1 MEDSQT
7 YTLFHG
13 TSQKNKTAIL
23 SSLKYR
29 PSDSDHEWAGTGV
42 YYFWDCQDEKLSYKN
57 AYKWAKYIKCIDDPA
72 IICNTVIVDDNE
84 NVLDLRDPAIQMK
97 FHQFREK
104 LFTDAL
110 RRADR
115 QGKMLAGEYTNS
127 ERMDCLTINTMAD
140 KTDIDL
146 VIKSVY
152 INFTKYKYSYNYSHS
167 EIPNCTIVC
176 LRNQDLI
183 KEWREYH
190 V

>member
-1 MEDSQT
+1 MEETQT

-13 TSQKNKTAIL
+13 TNQKNKTAIL

-42 YYFWDCQDEKLSYKN
+42 YFFWDNYDDSLSYNN
-57 AYKWAKYIKCIDDPA
+57 AYKWARYIKCIDNPA
-72 IICNTVIVDDNE
+72 IICNSVIVEDN
-84 NVLDLRDPAIQMK
+84 NKILDLRDPAIQMK

-104 LFTDAL
+104 LFADAL

-115 QGKMLAGEYTNS
+115 QGKMLPGVYKNP
-127 ERMDCLTINTMAD
+127 ERMDCLTINEIANR
-140 KTDIDL
+140 TDVNL

-152 INFTKYKYSYNYSHS
+152 INFSKYKYGYTYSQS
-167 EIPNCTIVC
+167 AIPNCTIVC

-190 V
+190 A